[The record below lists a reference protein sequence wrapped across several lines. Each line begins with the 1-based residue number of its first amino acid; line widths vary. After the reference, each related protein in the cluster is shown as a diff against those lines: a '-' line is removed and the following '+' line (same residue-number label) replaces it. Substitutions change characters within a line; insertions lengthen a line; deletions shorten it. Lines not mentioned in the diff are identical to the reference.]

1 MKLKALIIIILS
13 IVTASMSFASTPS
26 TLVLPQ
32 DDGSKYGSDSAT
44 CVMNLSLYREF
55 YKQWKG
61 SKYKNNSI
69 IDALKSWRLVYDN
82 CPRAT
87 ENIYVDGVKMYSF
100 KLRKAKDPVVKAG
113 IIDTLMTIYDR
124 RIEYFPIHYK
134 TKKPQEGAILG
145 RKGVDFYKMDPA
157 TNYLGT
163 NKILARAIELDKGNA
178 KGPVYVYYFRTVTK
192 MAQKGDGDTTAV
204 VDAYDMISDYIDANI
219 LKYQKAGKEKKTE
232 EWLNIKGNIENTFE
246 PFANCKDLVR
256 IYKKKYDANPENI
269 DLLNKVTK
277 LLDKKDCQDSE
288 LYFEATVALYKL
300 DPTPESAYLIGKMM
314 LSEGKYN
321 EAVPYLEEA
330 IKMENEVRAY
340 KALIFLAEDFQALNK
355 FEKARTIAYKAAKL
369 NPTLGKPYIIIGDM
383 YAASAAKCG
392 NDELTKKV
400 SYWAAVDKYKRAK
413 SVEPDLNAS
422 MNKKINVYQQ
432 HFPPTELLF
441 FHNLN
446 EGDSYKVE
454 CWINETTKVRAA
466 K

>member
-1 MKLKALIIIILS
+1 MKLKSLILILS
-13 IVTASMSFASTPS
+13 IVATSMSFASTPN
-26 TLVLPQ
+26 TLTLPQ
-32 DDGSKYGSDSAT
+32 DNGSKYGTDSVT

-69 IDALKSWRLVYDN
+69 VDALKSWRLVYDN
-82 CPRAT
+82 CPLAT
-87 ENIYVDGVKMYSF
+87 ENIYVDGVKMYRF
-100 KLRKAKDPVVKAG
+100 KLRKAKDPVIKAEL
-113 IIDTLMTIYDR
+113 IDTLMTIYNR
-124 RIEYFPIHYK
+124 RIEYFPLHYK
-134 TKKPQEGAILG
+134 TKKPQEGVILG
-145 RKGVDFYKMDPA
+145 RKGVDFYKLDPA
-157 TNYLGT
+157 KNYLGT
-163 NKILARAIELDKGNA
+163 NKILARSIELDKGKA

-219 LKYQKAGKEKKTE
+219 NKYQKAGKKRKTE
-232 EWLNIKGNIENTFE
+232 VWLNIKGNIENTFQ
-246 PFANCKDLVR
+246 PFANCTDLVR
-256 IYKKKYDANPENI
+256 IYRKKYDANPDNI
-269 DLLNKVTK
+269 DLLNKITK

-288 LYFEATVALYKL
+288 LYYKATVALYKL

-314 LSEGKYN
+314 LSESKYN

-330 IKMENEVRAY
+330 IKMENEIFAY
-340 KALIFLAEDFQALNK
+340 KSLIFLAEDFQALNK
-355 FEKARTIAYKAAKL
+355 FEKARAVAYKAAKL
-369 NPTLGKPYIIIGDM
+369 NPSAGKPYIIIGDM

-400 SYWAAVDKYKRAK
+400 AYWAAVDNYEKAK
-413 SVEPDLNAS
+413 SVEPDLNTS

-432 HFPPTELLF
+432 HFPTTELLF

-446 EGDSYKVE
+446 EGDTYQVE
-454 CWINETTKVRAA
+454 YWINETTKVRAA